1 MAVLKQALKRER
13 RRETLK
19 ITAALIIIFGLS
31 AGIGRLSFSENA
43 SGAMPVD
50 AKREMQKYLFGDE
63 RNRPDYIMAEQCITE
78 WQGKDSEISRY
89 ERLLDAMENPGKVQS
104 WEVIWQDL
112 RKNPAPGLYETCFL
126 SQVYLTRQNSL
137 LLLENQPGMPGNYW
151 EKQKDRKVSGIYWKR
166 RIEDERLQAAGNLAL
181 QGEEEFLREIA
192 GEYLQKTGTQGKSL
206 EWIPKGG
213 DVSGKRRKRYVFLL

>member
-1 MAVLKQALKRER
+1 METVIRQCTRKRQKDRYPSMVVLKQALKRER

-126 SQVYLTRQNSL
+126 SQGVSYTAETACFF
-137 LLLENQPGMPGNYW
+137 LENQPGRPGNYW
-151 EKQKDRKVSGIYWKR
+151 KNRRTGKFPEFTGSG
-166 RIEDERLQAAGNLAL
+166 A
-181 QGEEEFLREIA
+181 
-192 GEYLQKTGTQGKSL
+192 
-206 EWIPKGG
+206 
-213 DVSGKRRKRYVFLL
+213 

>member
-1 MAVLKQALKRER
+1 METVIRQCTRKRQKDRYPSMAVLKQALKRER

-50 AKREMQKYLFGDE
+50 AKREIQKYLFGDE

-112 RKNPAPGLYETCFL
+112 RKIRLLDCMRHAFFRRCILHG
-126 SQVYLTRQNSL
+126 RNSL
-137 LLLENQPGMPGNYW
+137 LLLENQPGRLGNYW
-151 EKQKDRKVSGIYWKR
+151 KNRRTGKFPEFTGSG
-166 RIEDERLQAAGNLAL
+166 A
-181 QGEEEFLREIA
+181 
-192 GEYLQKTGTQGKSL
+192 
-206 EWIPKGG
+206 
-213 DVSGKRRKRYVFLL
+213 